1 MIYGIAGRKIN
12 NNGELLLRISI
23 RKQSVADYFIFSQTQ
38 LTAAVNCVEK

>member
-23 RKQSVADYFIFSQTQ
+23 RKQLISDYFIFSQTQ
-38 LTAAVNCVEK
+38 LTAAVNFVEK